1 MMKSDDIT
9 PDEIRI
15 AIRAIEAEAKQEPPN
30 TTQPSMNKDEI
41 EKMFRIIDDLTMI
54 YTNQFTVKNAK
65 EALESCSKAKNIEEL
80 KYSIDFAIYLVERA
94 QYHRLVIQNN
104 LNRSKISQIEI
115 VNLKMAFVY
124 ERKKYTCMEKLCELI
139 KKVNNSNSI
148 EFQNID
154 EIEANTMTTI
164 KNAKRSIKFW
174 SNYLNCL
181 VENEL
186 KNAIESLEKARKVR
200 IELQNFSSKI
210 KELDNVAKTQLEKAI
225 IDEKNKV
232 ALVKKLQ
239 FSFEEQNEKKQDE
252 NTDID
257 IKITKETMQLYGLE
271 VKNIANK
278 SINNAIENVNNA
290 IKSVEDASNRRYR
303 IYTRYSDCE
312 KKSDIEIE
320 KIIDDM
326 EIKIEY
332 ERKKVRLMKEHTEN
346 FKSIVYRH
354 LVYEKNKYEQHF
366 NTGIDYIKI
375 AKEAVILCSE
385 LAYSIPIPTFDNE
398 AKRRHRETNLYKL
411 KKAIRL
417 VEDAI
422 CDVENANYNLDN
434 EIFIDVDEAKSNE
447 TRIEEAITNK
457 KNKVTFMEECIVRMK
472 ELFKIIS
479 IECQENDAC
488 TCPICL
494 ELLDPTNSVRVD
506 ECSHVYHDK
515 CIRDITKCPLCK
527 GPITLILHYR

>member
-15 AIRAIEAEAKQEPPN
+15 AIRAIKAEAKQEPPN
-30 TTQPSMNKDEI
+30 TTQPSMNEDEI
-41 EKMFRIIDDLTMI
+41 KKMFRIICDLTRI
-54 YTNQFTVKNAK
+54 YTNEFAVEIAERAQ
-65 EALESCSKAKNIEEL
+65 ESCSKAKNIEEL
-80 KYSIDFAIYLVERA
+80 KDSIDFAIYLAKRA
-94 QYHRLVIQNN
+94 RNNRLDIKNK
-104 LNRSKISQIEI
+104 LDCSKISQTDI
-115 VNLKMAFVY
+115 VNLKMAFAY
-124 ERKKYTCMEKLCELI
+124 EKKKYTCMEKLCELI

-148 EFQNID
+148 EFQNIE

-252 NTDID
+252 NTDIA

-332 ERKKVRLMKEHTEN
+332 ERIQVKFMKEHTKN

-385 LAYSIPIPTFDNE
+385 LDYSIPTFDNE
-398 AKRRHRETNLYKL
+398 DKRKHRETNFYKL

-422 CDVENANYNLDN
+422 CDVEDANYNLDN
-434 EIFIDVDEAKSNE
+434 EIFIDVDERKPHE
-447 TRIEEAITNK
+447 TRIEEAIINK

-515 CIRDITKCPLCK
+515 CIRNMTKCPLCK
-527 GPITLILHYR
+527 GPITLILHYQ

>member
-1 MMKSDDIT
+1 MKSDDIT

-15 AIRAIEAEAKQEPPN
+15 AIRAIEAEAKQELPN
-30 TTQPSMNKDEI
+30 TTQPSMNEDEI
-41 EKMFRIIDDLTMI
+41 KKMFRIICDLTMI
-54 YTNQFTVKNAK
+54 YTNQVEIA
-65 EALESCSKAKNIEEL
+65 ERAQESCSKAKNIEEL
-80 KYSIDFAIYLVERA
+80 KDSIDFAIYLAKRA
-94 QYHRLVIQNN
+94 RYNRLVIKNN
-104 LNRSKISQIEI
+104 LYRSKISQTDI
-115 VNLKMAFVY
+115 VNLKMAFAY
-124 ERKKYTCMEKLCELI
+124 EKKKYTCMEKLCELI

-148 EFQNID
+148 EFQNIE

-252 NTDID
+252 NTDIA
-257 IKITKETMQLYGLE
+257 IKITKETMQ
-271 VKNIANK
+271 
-278 SINNAIENVNNA
+278 
-290 IKSVEDASNRRYR
+290 
-303 IYTRYSDCE
+303 
-312 KKSDIEIE
+312 
-320 KIIDDM
+320 
-326 EIKIEY
+326 
-332 ERKKVRLMKEHTEN
+332 
-346 FKSIVYRH
+346 H

-375 AKEAVILCSE
+375 AKEAVILCSK
-385 LAYSIPIPTFDNE
+385 LGYSIPTFDNE
-398 AKRRHRETNLYKL
+398 DKRKHRETNLYKL
-411 KKAIRL
+411 EKAIRL

-422 CDVENANYNLDN
+422 CDVEDANYNLDN
-434 EIFIDVDEAKSNE
+434 EIFIDVASKPHE

-479 IECQENDAC
+479 IECQECQENDAC

-515 CIRDITKCPLCK
+515 CIRNITKCPLCK
-527 GPITLILHYR
+527 GPITFILHYR